1 MLLNGCKETRQMHSL
16 ELSIIMPAYL
26 EAANLKELLPRVNKA
41 LNELNVKYE
50 IIIVDT
56 IIPMDNS
63 MSICKD
69 NGAYYINREGGNNY
83 GDAIRT
89 GIECARGRYLIFMD
103 ADGSHSPEFIKQ
115 LYNSKEG
122 FDVVVASR
130 YVEGGNTENNRL
142 SIILSKIVNI
152 VYSKFL
158 HLDCHDVSNSFKL
171 YNMDLLKEVKLVS
184 NNFDIIEEILIK
196 LRNKKKNLKIN
207 EIPFSFK
214 KRMFG
219 TTKRNLFLFSFSY
232 IFTLIKLKFMK

>member
-1 MLLNGCKETRQMHSL
+1 MYSL
-16 ELSIIMPAYL
+16 ELSIIIPAYL
-26 EAANLKELLPRVNKA
+26 EAANLKELLPRANKA
-41 LNELNVKYE
+41 LSELNVKYE
-50 IIIVDT
+50 VIIVDAVM
-56 IIPMDNS
+56 PMDNT
-63 MSICKD
+63 MAICRD
-69 NGAYYINREGGNNY
+69 NGAYYINREGGKDY

-89 GIECARGRYLIFMD
+89 GIGCARGRYLIFMD
-103 ADGSHSPEFIKQ
+103 ADGSHSPEFIKY

-142 SIILSKIVNI
+142 SIIMSKIVNI

-158 HLDCHDVSNSFKL
+158 HLECHDVSNSFKL
-171 YNMDLLKEVKLVS
+171 YDTDLLREVNLVS

-196 LRNKKKNLKIN
+196 LRKKKKNLKIN

-219 TTKRNLFLFSFSY
+219 TTKRNLLLFSISY